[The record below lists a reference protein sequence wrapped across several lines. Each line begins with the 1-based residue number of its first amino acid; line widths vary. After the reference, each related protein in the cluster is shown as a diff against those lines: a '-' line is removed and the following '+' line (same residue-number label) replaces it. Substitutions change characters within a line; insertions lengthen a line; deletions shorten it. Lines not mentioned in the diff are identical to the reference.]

1 VLCGAWVT
9 YLFLRI
15 PDSVPNRIPG
25 YAWSMTFLV
34 AIPLCSLFFYIPHKN
49 EDSQATRR
57 RQRIASFAI
66 SMVSYP
72 ISWLVLSVINAP
84 CIFTAA
90 AAIYTFVALGLMISN
105 LLIRYKASG
114 HAAGVAGPVAA
125 MIYLYGIYAIPLI
138 VLLPLVTWAR
148 LAAEGHNFWQTV
160 VGATWSALI
169 SIVVL
174 WLFGFPPFLG
184 VFW

>member
-1 VLCGAWVT
+1 
-9 YLFLRI
+9 
-15 PDSVPNRIPG
+15 
-25 YAWSMTFLV
+25 M
-34 AIPLCSLFFYIPHKN
+34 
-49 EDSQATRR
+49 
-57 RQRIASFAI
+57 
-66 SMVSYP
+66 
-72 ISWLVLSVINAP
+72 
-84 CIFTAA
+84 IF
-90 AAIYTFVALGLMISN
+90 N

-160 VGATWSALI
+160 VGATWSVLV

-184 VFW
+184 ALW